1 VNLDCAELSIS
12 VRMPPS
18 IKINPDTVIVYM
30 SGELVVLTCEAE
42 GTPQPA
48 IRWNHNNAP
57 LDENRANIIR
67 PDESKGT
74 IVIEQATALDQG
86 LYQCIAENQ
95 YGKAVSDITTLRRA
109 TMGSIPPKEEQIY
122 TKDQGSAL
130 KIPCEAIKCF
140 PPCVYDWALVQD
152 RFDQNPTRVVRDDR
166 VHIDFDGNLYFA
178 NLEQSDQQGGK
189 VYKCI
194 VFNPYLDISTEG
206 SYSVVNVNPAEAI
219 PVAPVVAYQT
229 PASTVGLVGEAIT
242 LKCVFSGNPTPKI
255 SWKRRNGQALPVD
268 RIEFSNSNSELE
280 FFYLTS
286 DDEGEYVCTALNTAG
301 SSEVIISLD
310 IQAKPAFADFN
321 GAPGYLTN
329 VNVTE
334 EDTVRLHCNADGE
347 PSVALQ
353 WFINGEPFR
362 EYAHPRYTTFLST
375 SCHSIHPKQTI
386 PHQPCA

>member
-1 VNLDCAELSIS
+1 
-12 VRMPPS
+12 
-18 IKINPDTVIVYM
+18 T
-30 SGELVVLTCEAE
+30 
-42 GTPQPA
+42 
-48 IRWNHNNAP
+48 
-57 LDENRANIIR
+57 
-67 PDESKGT
+67 
-74 IVIEQATALDQG
+74 
-86 LYQCIAENQ
+86 
-95 YGKAVSDITTLRRA
+95 
-109 TMGSIPPKEEQIY
+109 
-122 TKDQGSAL
+122 
-130 KIPCEAIKCF
+130 
-140 PPCVYDWALVQD
+140 
-152 RFDQNPTRVVRDDR
+152 
-166 VHIDFDGNLYFA
+166 GNLYFA

-353 WFINGEPFR
+353 WFINGEPFQNEDR
-362 EYAHPRYTTFLST
+362 TLVISDVCKTCPRSDLMVVQCNASNSHGYVYSSAYVNVLRRIPRID
-375 SCHSIHPKQTI
+375 IHPKNATI
-386 PHQPCA
+386 NSYGGSVEFECEASGSPNPVFHWYHNNVLLNESLPNIFRPVDTQGTLRIDPTTALDLGFFQCFAVNQYGNVASNVAILEK